1 MKVLNRDALFF
12 FSSIEKIESFL
23 TQGFGKIQKSGD
35 KVVNKLPIISALN
48 LKYDIFGHQ
57 LLFSKRVQIIWH

>member
-1 MKVLNRDALFF
+1 MHYFSFQALKRSKV
-12 FSSIEKIESFL
+12 SMP
-23 TQGFGKIQKSGD
+23 QGFGKIQKSGD

>member
-48 LKYDIFGHQ
+48 L
-57 LLFSKRVQIIWH
+57 